1 MYIPPCMPTM
11 SLGEVVG
18 YIRRRY
24 KLPRS
29 AKPTFVEVMDYL
41 LVLVFSDGSI
51 ALVAFDDY
59 IERGKKR
66 LFVFNEEPVVAV
78 AKARP
83 PRGT

>member
-1 MYIPPCMPTM
+1 MPM
-11 SLGEVVG
+11 VMGLRGVVE

-24 KLPRS
+24 GLTRAGLAS
-29 AKPTFVEVMDYL
+29 VEAMDYL

-51 ALVAFDDY
+51 ALVAFDRY
-59 IERGKKR
+59 IKRRKKR
-66 LFVFNEEPVVAV
+66 LFIFNEEPVVAV